1 MGSDVGSHV
10 CVGRVTV
17 VSMWGNDVGS
27 HVWKGQHYWK
37 VYTSKCDKCLE
48 DAI

>member
-17 VSMWGNDVGS
+17 VSMWGSDVGS
-27 HVWKGQHYWK
+27 HVCVGR
-37 VYTSKCDKCLE
+37 VTVVSMCGE
-48 DAI
+48 